1 MTSWYDRPRDWG
13 SIKNFNIQHL
23 LLLKEKYEA
32 DPLSYMKFSIDRNWL
47 MGHAVPPFQRPIV
60 WGEDR
65 MIAFIET
72 LVMKGDPG
80 TYSFHTSDKHEK
92 TADGR
97 EYFPRDMWLLDGQ
110 QRLTALDRFFDGE
123 FPVYGLFW
131 SEVAADRK
139 RGFLMG
145 TNFSAYEVRNK
156 SELELRELY
165 DLKNFG
171 GIAHEEHQ
179 RAIPLP
185 RP

>member
-1 MTSWYDRPRDWG
+1 MTTWNDRPRDWG
-13 SIKNFNIQHL
+13 SIHNFNVGHL
-23 LLLKEKYEA
+23 LRLKDRYEA
-32 DPLSYMKFSIDRNWL
+32 DPISITKFSIDHNWL
-47 MGHAVPPFQRPIV
+47 MGHAIPPFQRPIV

-72 LVMKGDPG
+72 LAMKGDPG
-80 TYSFHTSDKHEK
+80 TYSFHTSDEAEV
-92 TADGR
+92 TPDGR

-110 QRLTALDRFFDGE
+110 QRLTALDRFFDDE

-131 SEVAADRK
+131 SEIPAERK

-145 TNFSAYEVRNK
+145 TTFAAYEVKNK

-179 RAIPLP
+179 RATPMP